1 MSFIFKKK
9 KKTFLQLFVIILDCF
24 RSLINACLFD
34 KINNA
39 VLIVLTN
46 FKSDREVYFKLQIY
60 DFIMFQLFA
69 MFNLNQMAGMLGP
82 L

>member
-9 KKTFLQLFVIILDCF
+9 KKTFLQLFVIILDFF

-39 VLIVLTN
+39 VLIV
-46 FKSDREVYFKLQIY
+46 
-60 DFIMFQLFA
+60 
-69 MFNLNQMAGMLGP
+69 
-82 L
+82 